1 MTNFCR
7 RSEAVVPRRMRY
19 GGLGAV
25 ISACAMLAASLHPVA
40 NASAHASMSDA
51 DHQPS
56 DEGRDPYAGFIAK
69 YTEWAR
75 RIEAEGMERGTPL
88 TTQQIA
94 LASEIGIEH
103 PENVRLVFVDA
114 VPFPAD
120 DEDMRETG
128 ESLGFIGPDII
139 NNAQAFGYSIWV
151 REGYSLDRPSLAHEL
166 VHVAQIERSASFREY
181 VSRYMSELLEY
192 GHRNMPL
199 EVEAY
204 EANRRYQ

>member
-1 MTNFCR
+1 
-7 RSEAVVPRRMRY
+7 
-19 GGLGAV
+19 
-25 ISACAMLAASLHPVA
+25 MLAASLYPVA
-40 NASAHASMSDA
+40 NAPAHATIADA
-51 DHQPS
+51 DHKPS
-56 DEGRDPYAGFIAK
+56 GERHDPYADFIAK

-75 RIEAEGMERGTPL
+75 SIEAEGMERGTPL
-88 TTQQIA
+88 TAQQIA

-151 REGYSLDRPSLAHEL
+151 RDGYSLDRPSLAHEL

-181 VSRYMSELLEY
+181 VSRYMRELLEY
-192 GHRNMPL
+192 GHRSMPL